1 MIENLKNFAE
11 KKNNT
16 FNSDQGDL
24 TVEKLR
30 ELLARPTMS
39 EEEAKEIILGIST
52 LVDIIID
59 YQAEQELKEKNEQ
72 EFNLNQAA

>member
-1 MIENLKNFAE
+1 MSENLKKIEE
-11 KKNNT
+11 KKLAS
-16 FNSDQGDL
+16 FIPDQDDL

-30 ELLARPTMS
+30 ELLARPTLS
-39 EEEAKEIILGIST
+39 EEEAREIILGIST

-59 YQAEQELKEKNEQ
+59 YQSEQ